1 MCQPFKQ
8 MPALPQ
14 CPLPKTQYHQQSSAE
29 RRRRKRWSK
38 DGTDLIER
46 KQDCV
51 KENREEIWAKYFKQQ
66 AGEQMGTEEEILH
79 ICVEIIVRLA
89 WKKTS

>member
-1 MCQPFKQ
+1 M
-8 MPALPQ
+8 
-14 CPLPKTQYHQQSSAE
+14 
-29 RRRRKRWSK
+29 
-38 DGTDLIER
+38 IER